1 MWDTIIGHEAE
12 KVFLRNMLTGQ
23 RKTPSLLFY
32 GPEGIGKRK
41 MARAFAQSFL
51 CLENPLVPCTC
62 RSCQAMENDSH
73 PDFIEVEPGGK
84 SRTIGVDAIH
94 ELIAKAAF
102 GPVLSPY
109 KVCLIDKAH
118 TLREEAQNSLLKL
131 LEEPP
136 EYWLFLLVADQ
147 VEQLLPTIRSR
158 VIGLRFD
165 PLTEGE
171 TEQVLASIRLGE
183 NDRPESLAE
192 ADLSQAEA
200 KWQRELPILAHLAG
214 GSAGKALEWFRMD
227 ALELREE
234 ILDLLEQSGRED
246 LLVYTAGLPWLLRN
260 DREESLVMME
270 LLLLLLRDGLILQ
283 SRLPQPLYNED
294 LRGRLGLCFADWS
307 EKKIRQA
314 MELTE
319 NCRRGLNSFVVRRMA
334 IEALFMEIHQL
345 DKEI

>member
-109 KVCLIDKAH
+109 RSPEQPA
-118 TLREEAQNSLLKL
+118 EAVGGTA
-131 LEEPP
+131 P
-136 EYWLFLLVADQ
+136 
-147 VEQLLPTIRSR
+147 
-158 VIGLRFD
+158 
-165 PLTEGE
+165 
-171 TEQVLASIRLGE
+171 VLAVPPGGRSGGTAAAHHPVPGHRPAVRSSHRRRNGTGLGVHPAGRK
-183 NDRPESLAE
+183 RP
-192 ADLSQAEA
+192 
-200 KWQRELPILAHLAG
+200 
-214 GSAGKALEWFRMD
+214 AGKF
-227 ALELREE
+227 
-234 ILDLLEQSGRED
+234 G
-246 LLVYTAGLPWLLRN
+246 
-260 DREESLVMME
+260 
-270 LLLLLLRDGLILQ
+270 
-283 SRLPQPLYNED
+283 
-294 LRGRLGLCFADWS
+294 
-307 EKKIRQA
+307 
-314 MELTE
+314 
-319 NCRRGLNSFVVRRMA
+319 
-334 IEALFMEIHQL
+334 
-345 DKEI
+345 

>member
-1 MWDTIIGHEAE
+1 MWETIIGHEAE
-12 KVFLRNMLTGQ
+12 KAFLRNMLTGP

-32 GPEGIGKRK
+32 GPEGIGKQK

-51 CLENPLVPCTC
+51 CLEDPLVPCAC
-62 RSCQAMENDSH
+62 RSCRAMENDSH
-73 PDFIEVEPGGK
+73 PDFIEVRPGGK

-109 KVCLIDKAH
+109 KVCLIDEAH

-136 EYWLFLLVADQ
+136 DYWLFLLVADQ
-147 VEQLLPTIRSR
+147 AEQLLPTIRSR

-165 PLTEGE
+165 PLTERE

-183 NDRPESLAE
+183 KDRPESLTE
-192 ADLSQAEA
+192 ADLSQVEA
-200 KWQRELPILAHLAG
+200 KWRRELPVLAHLAG
-214 GSAGKALEWFRMD
+214 GSAGKALAWFRLD

-234 ILDLLEQSGRED
+234 ILDLLENSGRD
-246 LLVYTAGLPWLLRN
+246 DFLVYTAGLPWLNRN
-260 DREESLVMME
+260 QRQEGLVMME
-270 LLLLLLRDGLILQ
+270 LLFLLLRDGLILQ
-283 SRLPQPLYNED
+283 KRLPQPLYNED
-294 LRGRLGLCFADWS
+294 LRSRLGLCFADWT
-307 EKKIRQA
+307 EKKLRQA
-314 MELTE
+314 MEETE
-319 NCRRGLNSFVVRRMA
+319 KCRRAIYSFVVCRMA
-334 IEALFMEIHQL
+334 IEALFLGIHQL

>member
-183 NDRPESLAE
+183 NDRPESLAD
-192 ADLSQAEA
+192 ADGSGNCPSWPI
-200 KWQRELPILAHLAG
+200 WQEGRREKPWN
-214 GSAGKALEWFRMD
+214 GSGWMSWSSGKRSWTFWNNRAGKICWSIRPGCPGC
-227 ALELREE
+227 
-234 ILDLLEQSGRED
+234 SGM
-246 LLVYTAGLPWLLRN
+246 T
-260 DREESLVMME
+260 
-270 LLLLLLRDGLILQ
+270 
-283 SRLPQPLYNED
+283 
-294 LRGRLGLCFADWS
+294 GRKAW
-307 EKKIRQA
+307 
-314 MELTE
+314 
-319 NCRRGLNSFVVRRMA
+319 
-334 IEALFMEIHQL
+334 
-345 DKEI
+345 